1 MTNKKNLMMIEDAE
15 YGVDSRYK
23 SDKERESDATALMEA
38 RLMRM
43 KNLSKD
49 QIIRAK
55 LLQLK
60 LKMEEY
66 LKNPVYDNRKY
77 FSEFLES
84 YVDTIYSKRSVFAKD
99 IDIAPVS
106 LSQVINNHREP
117 KEDFILRLMIHSE
130 MVYKNVCEFHKETW
144 HQVYFQEKICDTMS
158 SQEKWRPEIEKHV
171 RLSHTILE

>member
-1 MTNKKNLMMIEDAE
+1 MTNKKNIIMIDDAE

-23 SDKERESDATALMEA
+23 LDNERESDATALMEA

-43 KNLSKD
+43 KNLSKE
-49 QIIRAK
+49 QNIRAK
-55 LLQLK
+55 LVQLK
-60 LKMEEY
+60 LKIEEY
-66 LKNPVYDNRKY
+66 LKNPVYNKRNY

-84 YVDTIYSKRSVFAKD
+84 YVDIIYSKRSVFAKD

-117 KEDFILRLMIHSE
+117 KEDFILKLMIHSE
-130 MVYKNVCEFHKETW
+130 MVYKNVCEFDNKTW
-144 HQVYFQEKICDTMS
+144 YQVYFQEKICDTMS

-171 RLSHTILE
+171 RISESINE

>member
-1 MTNKKNLMMIEDAE
+1 MTNKKNIIMIEDAE

-23 SDKERESDATALMEA
+23 SVKERESDATALMEA
-38 RLMRM
+38 RLIRM

-55 LLQLK
+55 LVQLK
-60 LKMEEY
+60 LKMVEY
-66 LKNPVYDNRKY
+66 LKNPVYDNRNY

-117 KEDFILRLMIHSE
+117 KEDFIMRLMIHSE
-130 MVYKNVCEFHKETW
+130 MVFKNVCEFHKKTW
-144 HQVYFQEKICDTMS
+144 YQVYFQGKISDTMS

-171 RLSHTILE
+171 RLSESMKE

>member
-1 MTNKKNLMMIEDAE
+1 MTNKKNIIMIDDAE

-23 SDKERESDATALMEA
+23 LDNERESDATALMEA

-43 KNLSKD
+43 KNLSKE
-49 QIIRAK
+49 QNIRAK
-55 LLQLK
+55 LVQLK
-60 LKMEEY
+60 LKIEEY
-66 LKNPVYDNRKY
+66 LKNPVYNKRNY

-84 YVDTIYSKRSVFAKD
+84 YVDIIYSKRSVFAKD

-117 KEDFILRLMIHSE
+117 KEDFILKLMIHSE
-130 MVYKNVCEFHKETW
+130 MVYKNVCEFDNKTW
-144 HQVYFQEKICDTMS
+144 YQVYFQEKICDTMS

-171 RLSHTILE
+171 RLSESIK

>member
-1 MTNKKNLMMIEDAE
+1 MTNKKKIIMIEDAE
-15 YGVDSRYK
+15 FGVDSRYK
-23 SDKERESDATALMEA
+23 SVEERESDATMLMEA
-38 RLMRM
+38 RLIRM

-66 LKNPVYDNRKY
+66 LKNPVYDKRNY
-77 FSEFLES
+77 FTEFLES

-117 KEDFILRLMIHSE
+117 KEDFIMRLMIHSE
-130 MVYKNVCEFHKETW
+130 MVFKNVCEFHKKTW
-144 HQVYFQEKICDTMS
+144 YQVYFQEKICDTMS

-171 RLSHTILE
+171 RLSESIK